1 MQQHIQRPVRRT
13 EPQQAAHGKDSVWPL
28 SAREF
33 MKLPVS
39 ALLSAGKR
47 ITFTRL
53 APPDQAA

>member
-1 MQQHIQRPVRRT
+1 MQQQIQRPVRRT
-13 EPQQAAHGKDSVWPL
+13 EQQQSVHEKADVWPL

-39 ALLSAGKR
+39 GLLVVGKR

-53 APPDQAA
+53 TPPDRAA

>member
-13 EPQQAAHGKDSVWPL
+13 EPQQAAQDKDSVWPL

-39 ALLSAGKR
+39 ALLSKGTR

-53 APPDQAA
+53 APPNHAA